1 MTRLV
6 SLVLV
11 VRYLEHA
18 LAVYE
23 RALGFARVGEA
34 SDVPSLGARHV
45 FLRAQNCL
53 FERGPGVREMAPT
66 AGLGLEVEAP
76 SLPLLFERAG
86 LGMLGLMIDLA
97 AVEPRARVA
106 IALAAEDR
114 EALLRDWLQHL
125 LVRLQAGPFALSEL
139 AVEEVNERALRA
151 WGAGERVDR
160 ARHRLYTEVKGVT
173 YHQLALCETAGGWWA
188 RIILDV

>member
-1 MTRLV
+1 MTRLA

-11 VRYLEHA
+11 VRDLERA
-18 LAVYE
+18 LAVWE
-23 RALGFARVGEA
+23 HGLGFARVGEP

-45 FLRAQNCL
+45 FLRAENCL
-53 FERGPGVREMAPT
+53 LELVQPHDERSPPGLFLRQRGEGMFAMELRVDDPAQARE
-66 AGLGLEVEAP
+66 
-76 SLPLLFERAG
+76 
-86 LGMLGLMIDLA
+86 
-97 AVEPRARVA
+97 RVV

-114 EALLRDWLQHL
+114 AALLHDWLQHL
-125 LVRLQAGPFALSEL
+125 LVRLQAGSFAVSEL
-139 AVEEVNERALRA
+139 AVEEVSERALCA

-173 YHQLALCETAGGWWA
+173 YHQLALRETAGGWWA